1 MRFASVIFST
11 LLYLLPSVLQADTP
25 PKNVDP
31 ADKIL
36 VRLGE
41 MKTSDQQAW
50 LQGLEN
56 RAIRA
61 AKLSMNAD
69 EAAVEQKKIQGM
81 LHQKMVTWKI
91 LREVMA
97 DADAHEKIA
106 IDRLVRRYRGLIFD
120 KFSKDPD
127 ALNQH
132 RDAWGKTY
140 LAWKLAG
147 EPFEQHGRLIDWLE
161 QAIQGVESGAM
172 PEEPKFE
179 KQQPLAK
186 EETQN
191 KEEARA
197 DEKPQSEKKLK
208 AAVKSEA
215 EQPVKPAR
223 EDKKA
228 KVTQKLEPKEEV
240 KEEFK
245 PEVKPEEKPADIEK
259 APAEEKVQKEDK
271 KLEEEKTAVEP
282 KSEEPTEKPESKEE
296 VKEEVRPEEK
306 AADVEKAP
314 VEGKVEKEGKKQEEE
329 KPADESKPEKPAK
342 SDSDMSK
349 TITPKAPQPPLP
361 LPEAAAQLQERNSIK
376 ADISGPKADKE
387 NVQANVPQAGKSPA
401 VLARR
406 PASPIPAM
414 PEDRKPLPPRKAQA
428 IGVTAPKVAAD
439 AVQQTAA
446 LDLPSQTRVALPT
459 LAPTFPEE
467 TQEDNGDQ
475 ASAAPVEIKVEELVS
490 RIDGCNLAFRAIE
503 SELDE
508 NGHWTIERLESAADR
523 LKILT
528 VRRNDL
534 DLFREALS
542 EDARKSLE
550 KLDSS
555 KGAISQLATRIVEV
569 RRAVFSDNFKGTD
582 SERQNTVQR
591 LDELSRRLAAM
602 VEK

>member
-25 PKNVDP
+25 PKNADP

-36 VRLGE
+36 VRLSE

-97 DADAHEKIA
+97 HANAHEKTA

-132 RDAWGKTY
+132 RDAWGKNY

-147 EPFEQHGRLIDWLE
+147 EPFEQHDRLIDWLE

-191 KEEARA
+191 KEEART
-197 DEKPQSEKKLK
+197 DEKPQSEEKPK
-208 AAVKSEA
+208 ATVKSEA

-223 EDKKA
+223 EDKQA
-228 KVTQKLEPKEEV
+228 KVAEKLEPKEEV
-240 KEEFK
+240 KE
-245 PEVKPEEKPADIEK
+245 EVKPEEKPADIEK
-259 APAEEKVQKEDK
+259 APAEEKAQKEDK
-271 KLEEEKTAVEP
+271 KLEEEKPAVKP

-349 TITPKAPQPPLP
+349 TITPKAAQPALP
-361 LPEAAAQLQERNSIK
+361 SPEAAAQLQERNSIK
-376 ADISGPKADKE
+376 AEISGPKVDKE
-387 NVQANVPQAGKSPA
+387 NVQANVPQAGKPPA

-406 PASPIPAM
+406 PASPMPAM
-414 PEDRKPLPPRKAQA
+414 SEDRKPLPPRKAQA

-446 LDLPSQTRVALPT
+446 LDLLPSQTRVALPT
-459 LAPTFPEE
+459 LAPTLPEE
-467 TQEDNGDQ
+467 TPEDNGDQ

-508 NGHWTIERLESAADR
+508 NGHWTIERLESIADR

-534 DLFREALS
+534 DLFREAIS

-602 VEK
+602 AEK

>member
-25 PKNVDP
+25 LKNVDP

-36 VRLGE
+36 VRLSE
-41 MKTSDQQAW
+41 MKTSDQQTW

-91 LREVMA
+91 LREVMV
-97 DADAHEKIA
+97 DADAHEKTA

-147 EPFEQHGRLIDWLE
+147 EPFEQHDRLIDWLE

-179 KQQPLAK
+179 KQQPVTK

-191 KEEARA
+191 KEEART
-197 DEKPQSEKKLK
+197 DEKPQSEEKPK
-208 AAVKSEA
+208 ATEKPQA

-223 EDKKA
+223 EDKQA
-228 KVTQKLEPKEEV
+228 KVAEKPEHKE
-240 KEEFK
+240 
-245 PEVKPEEKPADIEK
+245 EVKPEEKPADIEK
-259 APAEEKVQKEDK
+259 APAEEKVQKEDN
-271 KLEEEKTAVEP
+271 KLEEEKPAVKP

-349 TITPKAPQPPLP
+349 TITPKAAQPALP
-361 LPEAAAQLQERNSIK
+361 SPEAASQLQERNSIK
-376 ADISGPKADKE
+376 ADISGPKVDKE
-387 NVQANVPQAGKSPA
+387 NVQANVPQAGKPPA

-406 PASPIPAM
+406 QASPLPAI

-446 LDLPSQTRVALPT
+446 LDLSSQTRVALPT
-459 LAPTFPEE
+459 LAPTLPEE
-467 TQEDNGDQ
+467 TQEDNGNQ

-508 NGHWTIERLESAADR
+508 NGHWTIERLESIADR

-534 DLFREALS
+534 DLFREAIS

-550 KLDSS
+550 KLDSP

-569 RRAVFSDNFKGTD
+569 RRAVFSNNFKGTD

-602 VEK
+602 AEK